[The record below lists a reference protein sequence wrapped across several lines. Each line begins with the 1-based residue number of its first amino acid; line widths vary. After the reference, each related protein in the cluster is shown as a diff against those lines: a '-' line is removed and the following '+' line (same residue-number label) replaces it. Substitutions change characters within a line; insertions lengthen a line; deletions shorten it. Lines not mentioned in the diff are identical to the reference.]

1 MHARIGTLTVDL
13 LTTVEERLADRHHP
27 VPLLARPLLDGLA
40 PLRQPRLLGEIPRLP
55 IGLCAA
61 GDCAPVDRNTPTIG

>member
-27 VPLLARPLLDGLA
+27 VPLLARPLLDGLE
-40 PLRQPRLLGEIPRLP
+40 PIRQSRLLGEIPRL
-55 IGLCAA
+55 
-61 GDCAPVDRNTPTIG
+61 